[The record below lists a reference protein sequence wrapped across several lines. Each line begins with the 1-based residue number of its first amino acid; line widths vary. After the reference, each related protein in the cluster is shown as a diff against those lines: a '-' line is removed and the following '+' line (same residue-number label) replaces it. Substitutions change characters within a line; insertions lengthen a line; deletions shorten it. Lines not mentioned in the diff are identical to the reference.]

1 MKIFM
6 TSKFKLFEL
15 ENGVYKPLNKNLVDG
30 LCVGGFSF
38 TVDGKSVS
46 FDWDAFMCNEEDS
59 VFTYESGYGFLFNDH
74 ELSDCFEDDWAAIG
88 LSRSDITPEFLAS
101 ASAIEDFHINFVDAC
116 DDEVDLGDN
125 VQYGS
130 ENQLECKI
138 ELINISF
145 ADEDGSE
152 YVMKDDVLKRFNLG
166 YIRSK

>member
-1 MKIFM
+1 M
-6 TSKFKLFEL
+6 TAEKRGRERLEL
-15 ENGVYKPLNKNLVDG
+15 LLV
-30 LCVGGFSF
+30 LKKKKANFASRMQGG
-38 TVDGKSVS
+38 
-46 FDWDAFMCNEEDS
+46 N
-59 VFTYESGYGFLFNDH
+59 NDH